1 MLNVVLIVEEIL
13 FPLLKIKTFT
23 TTPITNRITIIKR
36 IIIIFFVSIL
46 ITYIRFINMVFL
58 KIYFILI
65 KNLLLMKR
73 TALKIGYIGT
83 NFHGFQRQPNV
94 RTVEEELIYHL
105 RKLDYIDDLKKSR
118 FRIAGRTDAGVH
130 SLGNVIS
137 FQSEKEVRINE
148 INNSLPDDIQIL
160 ASAPV
165 RYAFKPRYAQ
175 MRQYRYLLFQNLN
188 IDKLN
193 EVAEVFKGTHNFT
206 NFTKRFQKT
215 TTRTIDD
222 IKITKVGLDDY
233 HKREFPNLHDTISPV
248 FIDIYGE
255 SFLWNMVRKMMRVF
269 VDVALDKMALDDV
282 NELLDPPKD
291 SPRAN
296 IKVMEA
302 EYLILMDIQYDGIKF
317 KYDDYACN
325 RFKRDLI
332 DSLDNLQKKYAI
344 RESMI
349 KSLDD
354 LL

>member
-1 MLNVVLIVEEIL
+1 M
-13 FPLLKIKTFT
+13 
-23 TTPITNRITIIKR
+23 
-36 IIIIFFVSIL
+36 
-46 ITYIRFINMVFL
+46 
-58 KIYFILI
+58 
-65 KNLLLMKR
+65 MKR

-137 FQSEKEVRINE
+137 FQSEKEVRVNE

-160 ASAPV
+160 AKAPV

-175 MRQYRYLLFQNLN
+175 MRQYRYFLFQDLD

-193 EVAEVFKGTHNFT
+193 EVAEIFKGTHNFT

-222 IKITKVGLDDY
+222 IKITKVELDDY
-233 HKREFPNLHDTISPV
+233 HKRDFPNLHDTIAPIFV
-248 FIDIYGE
+248 DIYGE

-269 VDVALDKMALDDV
+269 VDVAQDRMSLDDV
-282 NELLDPPKD
+282 RDLLNPPEN
-291 SPRAN
+291 SPRAS

-317 KYDDYACN
+317 TYDDYACK

-332 DSLDNLQKKYAI
+332 TSLDNLQKKYAI

>member
-1 MLNVVLIVEEIL
+1 
-13 FPLLKIKTFT
+13 
-23 TTPITNRITIIKR
+23 
-36 IIIIFFVSIL
+36 
-46 ITYIRFINMVFL
+46 
-58 KIYFILI
+58 
-65 KNLLLMKR
+65 MKR

-83 NFHGFQRQPNV
+83 NFHGFQRQPDV

-105 RKLDYIDDLKKSR
+105 RKLGYIDDLKKSR

-137 FQSEKEVRINE
+137 FQSDKEVQVNE

-160 ASAPV
+160 AKAPV

-175 MRQYRYLLFQNLN
+175 MRQYRYLLFQDLD

-193 EVAEVFKGTHNFT
+193 KVAEIFKGTHNFT

-222 IKITKVGLDDY
+222 IKITKV
-233 HKREFPNLHDTISPV
+233 
-248 FIDIYGE
+248 DIYGE

-269 VDVALDKMALDDV
+269 VDVSLDKMSLDEV
-282 NELLDPPKD
+282 CELLNPSEN

-302 EYLILMDIQYDGIKF
+302 EYLILMDIEYDGIKF
-317 KYDDYACN
+317 KYDEYACR
-325 RFKRDLI
+325 RFKRDLV
-332 DSLDNLQKKYAI
+332 DSLDNLQKRYAI

-354 LL
+354 LI

>member
-1 MLNVVLIVEEIL
+1 
-13 FPLLKIKTFT
+13 
-23 TTPITNRITIIKR
+23 
-36 IIIIFFVSIL
+36 
-46 ITYIRFINMVFL
+46 
-58 KIYFILI
+58 
-65 KNLLLMKR
+65 MKR

-83 NFHGFQRQPNV
+83 NFHGFQRQPDL

-105 RKLDYIDDLKKSR
+105 RKLNYIDDLKKSR

-137 FQSEKEVRINE
+137 FQSEKDVRVNE

-175 MRQYRYLLFQNLN
+175 MRQYRYMLFQDLD
-188 IDKLN
+188 IDKLR
-193 EVAEVFKGTHNFT
+193 ECAEIFKGTHNFT

-222 IKITKVGLDDY
+222 IKVTKVDLEDY
-233 HKREFPNLHDTISPV
+233 HKREFPNLHDTLSPI

-269 VDVALDKMALDDV
+269 VDVAIGKMTLDEVQD
-282 NELLDPPKD
+282 LLNPPQD
-291 SPRAN
+291 APRAN

-317 KYDDYACN
+317 KYDDYACE
-325 RFKRDLI
+325 RFKRDLV
-332 DSLDNLQKKYAI
+332 DSLSDLQKRYAI
-344 RESMI
+344 RESI
-349 KSLDD
+349 VKSLKDVYI
-354 LL
+354 

>member
-1 MLNVVLIVEEIL
+1 
-13 FPLLKIKTFT
+13 
-23 TTPITNRITIIKR
+23 
-36 IIIIFFVSIL
+36 
-46 ITYIRFINMVFL
+46 
-58 KIYFILI
+58 
-65 KNLLLMKR
+65 MKR

-83 NFHGFQRQPNV
+83 NFHGFQRQPDL

-105 RKLDYIDDLKKSR
+105 RKLNYIDDLKKSR

-137 FQSEKEVRINE
+137 FQSEKDVRVNE

-175 MRQYRYLLFQNLN
+175 MRQYRYMLFQDLD
-188 IDKLN
+188 IDKLR
-193 EVAEVFKGTHNFT
+193 ECAEIFKGTHNFT

-222 IKITKVGLDDY
+222 IKVTKVDLEDY
-233 HKREFPNLHDTISPV
+233 HKREFPNLHDTISPI

-269 VDVALDKMALDDV
+269 VDVAIGKMTLDEVQD
-282 NELLDPPKD
+282 LLNPPQD
-291 SPRAN
+291 APRAN

-302 EYLILMDIQYDGIKF
+302 EYLILMDIQYDRIKF
-317 KYDDYACN
+317 RYDDYACE
-325 RFKRDLI
+325 RFKRDLV
-332 DSLDNLQKKYAI
+332 DSLSDLQKRYAI
-344 RESMI
+344 RESI
-349 KSLDD
+349 VKSLKDVYI
-354 LL
+354 

>member
-1 MLNVVLIVEEIL
+1 M
-13 FPLLKIKTFT
+13 
-23 TTPITNRITIIKR
+23 
-36 IIIIFFVSIL
+36 
-46 ITYIRFINMVFL
+46 
-58 KIYFILI
+58 
-65 KNLLLMKR
+65 MKR

-83 NFHGFQRQPNV
+83 NFHGFQRQPNL

-137 FQSEKEVRINE
+137 FQSEKEVRVNE

-175 MRQYRYLLFQNLN
+175 MRQYRYLLFDDLD
-188 IDKLN
+188 IDKLK
-193 EVAEVFKGTHNFT
+193 ECAEIFKGTHNFT

-222 IKITKVGLDDY
+222 IVISKVNLDDY
-233 HKREFPNLHDTISPV
+233 HKKEFPNLHDTISPI

-269 VDVALDKMALDDV
+269 IDVAADKMDLAEV
-282 NELLDPPKD
+282 EKLLNPEEDE
-291 SPRAN
+291 PRAY
-296 IKVMEA
+296 IKVMPP
-302 EYLILMDIQYDGIKF
+302 EYLILMDIQYDGIRF
-317 KYDDYACN
+317 RYDDYACE
-325 RFKRDLI
+325 RFRRDLA
-332 DSLDNLQKKYAI
+332 DSLTDFQKRYAI

-349 KSLDD
+349 KSLSD
-354 LL
+354 LRGNYECSDK

>member
-1 MLNVVLIVEEIL
+1 
-13 FPLLKIKTFT
+13 
-23 TTPITNRITIIKR
+23 
-36 IIIIFFVSIL
+36 
-46 ITYIRFINMVFL
+46 
-58 KIYFILI
+58 
-65 KNLLLMKR
+65 MKR

-83 NFHGFQRQPNV
+83 NFHGFQRQPDL

-118 FRIAGRTDAGVH
+118 FRIAGRTDAGVY

-137 FQSEKEVRINE
+137 FQSEKDVRVNE

-175 MRQYRYLLFQNLN
+175 MRQYRYMLFQDLD
-188 IDKLN
+188 IDKLR
-193 EVAEVFKGTHNFT
+193 ECAEIFKGTHNFT

-222 IKITKVGLDDY
+222 IKVTKVDLEDY
-233 HKREFPNLHDTISPV
+233 HKREFPNLHDTLSPI

-269 VDVALDKMALDDV
+269 VDVAIGKMTLDEVQD
-282 NELLDPPKD
+282 LLNPLEDA
-291 SPRAN
+291 PRAN

-317 KYDDYACN
+317 RYDDYACE
-325 RFKRDLI
+325 RFKRDLV
-332 DSLDNLQKKYAI
+332 DSLSDLQKRYAI
-344 RESMI
+344 RESI
-349 KSLDD
+349 VKSLKDVYI
-354 LL
+354 

>member
-1 MLNVVLIVEEIL
+1 
-13 FPLLKIKTFT
+13 
-23 TTPITNRITIIKR
+23 
-36 IIIIFFVSIL
+36 
-46 ITYIRFINMVFL
+46 
-58 KIYFILI
+58 
-65 KNLLLMKR
+65 MKR

-83 NFHGFQRQPNV
+83 NFHGFQRQPDL

-105 RKLDYIDDLKKSR
+105 RKLDFIDDLKKSR

-137 FQSEKEVRINE
+137 FQSEKDVRVNE

-175 MRQYRYLLFQNLN
+175 MRQYRYMLFQDLD
-188 IDKLN
+188 IDKLR
-193 EVAEVFKGTHNFT
+193 ECAEIFKGTHNFT

-222 IKITKVGLDDY
+222 IKVTKVDLEDY
-233 HKREFPNLHDTISPV
+233 HKREFPNLHDTISPI

-269 VDVALDKMALDDV
+269 VDVAIGKMTLDEVQD
-282 NELLDPPKD
+282 LLNPLEDA
-291 SPRAN
+291 PRAN

-302 EYLILMDIQYDGIKF
+302 EFLILMDIQYDGIKF
-317 KYDDYACN
+317 KYDDYACE
-325 RFKRDLI
+325 RFKRDLV
-332 DSLDNLQKKYAI
+332 DSLSDLQKRYAI
-344 RESMI
+344 RESI
-349 KSLDD
+349 VKSLKDVYI
-354 LL
+354 

>member
-1 MLNVVLIVEEIL
+1 
-13 FPLLKIKTFT
+13 
-23 TTPITNRITIIKR
+23 
-36 IIIIFFVSIL
+36 
-46 ITYIRFINMVFL
+46 
-58 KIYFILI
+58 
-65 KNLLLMKR
+65 MKR

-83 NFHGFQRQPNV
+83 NFHGFQRQPDL

-105 RKLDYIDDLKKSR
+105 RKLNYIDDLKKSR

-137 FQSEKEVRINE
+137 FQSEKEVRVNE

-175 MRQYRYLLFQNLN
+175 MRQYRYMLFQDL
-188 IDKLN
+188 DVEKLK
-193 EVAEVFKGTHNFT
+193 ECAEIFKGTHNFT

-222 IKITKVGLDDY
+222 IKVTKVDLNDY
-233 HKREFPNLHDTISPV
+233 HKKEFPNLHDTISPI

-255 SFLWNMVRKMMRVF
+255 SFLWNMVRKMIRVF
-269 VDVALDKMALDDV
+269 IDFNIGKIDLDEIQ
-282 NELLDPPKD
+282 NLLNPPEK

-296 IKVMEA
+296 IKVVEPD
-302 EYLILMDIQYDGIKF
+302 YLILMDIQYDGIKF
-317 KYDDYACN
+317 KYDDYACE
-325 RFKRDLI
+325 RFKRDLV
-332 DSLDNLQKKYAI
+332 DSLCDLQKRYAV

-349 KSLDD
+349 KSLND
-354 LL
+354 LHSF

>member
-1 MLNVVLIVEEIL
+1 
-13 FPLLKIKTFT
+13 
-23 TTPITNRITIIKR
+23 
-36 IIIIFFVSIL
+36 
-46 ITYIRFINMVFL
+46 
-58 KIYFILI
+58 
-65 KNLLLMKR
+65 MKR

-83 NFHGFQRQPNV
+83 NFHGFQRQPDV

-130 SLGNVIS
+130 SLGNIIS
-137 FQSEKEVRINE
+137 FQSEKEVRVNE

-160 ASAPV
+160 AKAPV

-175 MRQYRYLLFQNLN
+175 MRQYRYLLFQDLD

-193 EVAEVFKGTHNFT
+193 EVAELFKGTHNFT

-222 IKITKVGLDDY
+222 IKITKVELDDY
-233 HKREFPNLHDTISPV
+233 HKREFPNLHDTIAPI

-269 VDVALDKMALDDV
+269 VDVAQDRMSLDDV
-282 NELLDPPKD
+282 RDLLNPPEN
-291 SPRAN
+291 SPRAS

-317 KYDDYACN
+317 TYDDYACK

-332 DSLDNLQKKYAI
+332 TSLDNLQKKYAI

>member
-1 MLNVVLIVEEIL
+1 
-13 FPLLKIKTFT
+13 
-23 TTPITNRITIIKR
+23 
-36 IIIIFFVSIL
+36 
-46 ITYIRFINMVFL
+46 
-58 KIYFILI
+58 
-65 KNLLLMKR
+65 MKR

-83 NFHGFQRQPNV
+83 NFHGFQRQPDL

-137 FQSEKEVRINE
+137 FQSEKGVRVNE

-175 MRQYRYLLFQNLN
+175 MRQYRYMLFQDLD
-188 IDKLN
+188 IDKLR
-193 EVAEVFKGTHNFT
+193 ECAEIFKGTHNFT

-222 IKITKVGLDDY
+222 IKVTKVDLEDY
-233 HKREFPNLHDTISPV
+233 HKREFPNLHDTLSPI

-269 VDVALDKMALDDV
+269 VDVAIGKMTLDEVQD
-282 NELLDPPKD
+282 LLNPPQD
-291 SPRAN
+291 APRAN

-317 KYDDYACN
+317 RYDDYACE
-325 RFKRDLI
+325 RFKRDLV
-332 DSLDNLQKKYAI
+332 DSLSDLQKRYAI
-344 RESMI
+344 RESI
-349 KSLDD
+349 VKSLKDVYI
-354 LL
+354 

>member
-1 MLNVVLIVEEIL
+1 
-13 FPLLKIKTFT
+13 
-23 TTPITNRITIIKR
+23 
-36 IIIIFFVSIL
+36 
-46 ITYIRFINMVFL
+46 
-58 KIYFILI
+58 
-65 KNLLLMKR
+65 MKR

-83 NFHGFQRQPNV
+83 NFHGFQRQPDL

-137 FQSEKEVRINE
+137 FQSEKDVRVNE
-148 INNSLPDDIQIL
+148 INNSLPGDIQIL

-175 MRQYRYLLFQNLN
+175 MRQYRYMLFQDLD
-188 IDKLN
+188 IDKIR
-193 EVAEVFKGTHNFT
+193 ECAEIFKGTHNFT

-222 IKITKVGLDDY
+222 IKVTKVDLEDY
-233 HKREFPNLHDTISPV
+233 HKREFPNLHDTISPI

-269 VDVALDKMALDDV
+269 VDVAIGKMALDEVQD
-282 NELLDPPKD
+282 LLNPLEDA
-291 SPRAN
+291 PRAN

-317 KYDDYACN
+317 KYDDYACE
-325 RFKRDLI
+325 RFKRDLV
-332 DSLDNLQKKYAI
+332 DSLSDLQKRYAI
-344 RESMI
+344 RESI
-349 KSLDD
+349 VKSLKDVYI
-354 LL
+354 

>member
-1 MLNVVLIVEEIL
+1 
-13 FPLLKIKTFT
+13 
-23 TTPITNRITIIKR
+23 
-36 IIIIFFVSIL
+36 
-46 ITYIRFINMVFL
+46 
-58 KIYFILI
+58 
-65 KNLLLMKR
+65 MKR

-83 NFHGFQRQPNV
+83 NFHGFQRQPDL

-105 RKLDYIDDLKKSR
+105 RKLNYIDDLKKSR

-137 FQSEKEVRINE
+137 FQSEKDVRVNE

-175 MRQYRYLLFQNLN
+175 MRQYRYMLFQDLD
-188 IDKLN
+188 IDKLR
-193 EVAEVFKGTHNFT
+193 ECAEIFKGTHNFT

-222 IKITKVGLDDY
+222 IKVTKVDLEDY
-233 HKREFPNLHDTISPV
+233 HKREFPNLHDTLSPI

-269 VDVALDKMALDDV
+269 VDVAIGKMTLDEVQD
-282 NELLDPPKD
+282 LLNPPQD
-291 SPRAN
+291 APRAN

-317 KYDDYACN
+317 RYDDYACE
-325 RFKRDLI
+325 RFKRELV
-332 DSLDNLQKKYAI
+332 DSLSDLQKRYAI
-344 RESMI
+344 RESI
-349 KSLDD
+349 VKSLKDVYI
-354 LL
+354 

>member
-1 MLNVVLIVEEIL
+1 
-13 FPLLKIKTFT
+13 
-23 TTPITNRITIIKR
+23 
-36 IIIIFFVSIL
+36 
-46 ITYIRFINMVFL
+46 
-58 KIYFILI
+58 
-65 KNLLLMKR
+65 MKR

-83 NFHGFQRQPNV
+83 NFHGFQRQPDL

-137 FQSEKEVRINE
+137 FQSEKEVRVNE

-175 MRQYRYLLFQNLN
+175 MRQYRYMLFRDLD
-188 IDKLN
+188 IDKLQ
-193 EVAEVFKGTHNFT
+193 ECAEIFKGTHNFT

-215 TTRTIDD
+215 TTRTI
-222 IKITKVGLDDY
+222 KITKVSLDDY
-233 HKREFPNLHDTISPV
+233 HKREFPNLHDTLSPIFV
-248 FIDIYGE
+248 DIYGE

-269 VDVALDKMALDDV
+269 VDVALDRMTLDEV
-282 NELLDPPKD
+282 EKLLNPSEDE
-291 SPRAN
+291 PRAY
-296 IKVMEA
+296 IKVMDA

-317 KYDDYACN
+317 RYDDYACE
-325 RFKRDLI
+325 RFRRDLV
-332 DSLDNLQKKYAI
+332 DALDNLQKRYAI

-349 KSLDD
+349 KSLND
-354 LL
+354 LHQIY

>member
-1 MLNVVLIVEEIL
+1 
-13 FPLLKIKTFT
+13 
-23 TTPITNRITIIKR
+23 
-36 IIIIFFVSIL
+36 
-46 ITYIRFINMVFL
+46 
-58 KIYFILI
+58 
-65 KNLLLMKR
+65 MKR

-83 NFHGFQRQPNV
+83 NFHGFQRQPDL

-137 FQSEKEVRINE
+137 FQSEKEVQVNE
-148 INNSLPDDIQIL
+148 INNSLPNDIKIL
-160 ASAPV
+160 AKAPV

-175 MRQYRYLLFQNLN
+175 MRQYRYLLFDDLD
-188 IDKLN
+188 IEKLR
-193 EVAEVFKGTHNFT
+193 ECAELFKGTHNFT

-215 TTRTIDD
+215 TVRTIED
-222 IKITKVGLDDY
+222 IKIRKVDLDDY
-233 HKREFPNLHDTISPV
+233 HKKEFPNLHDTISPIFV
-248 FIDIYGE
+248 DIYGE

-269 VDVALDKMALDDV
+269 VDVAKGKMDLKEVDK
-282 NELLDPPKD
+282 LLNP
-291 SPRAN
+291 SESEPRAN

-317 KYDDYACN
+317 EYDSYACE

-332 DSLDNLQKKYAI
+332 ASLNDFQKRYAI

-349 KSLDD
+349 KCLNEFG
-354 LL
+354 